1 MEGTCAQSPPMHGSG
16 ADSGSCLPRWIAIA
30 SQEDFPRNM
39 VLNAETFDRPRHTE
53 ITIACCV
60 HLGTQH
66 VVIHGEVFALHLLL
80 SVGTAVEVQQ
90 PRSYIPSIEVLSK
103 TC

>member
-1 MEGTCAQSPPMHGSG
+1 
-16 ADSGSCLPRWIAIA
+16 
-30 SQEDFPRNM
+30 M

-66 VVIHGEVFALHLLL
+66 AVIHSELFALHLLV
-80 SVGTAVEVQQ
+80 SVGAAVEVQQ
-90 PRSYIPSIEVLSK
+90 PRSYIPSVEVLSK